1 MTVISPTFSHKW
13 TNLRFQFVLD
23 KMDFRLDD
31 LKVTLNDMLDDYAE
45 AAKLGKVL
53 YVTLLIHIFDVYIR
67 HRLPSSARSSMSH
80 YSFIYM

>member
-45 AAKLGKVL
+45 AAKLGKVF

>member
-1 MTVISPTFSHKW
+1 VF
-13 TNLRFQFVLD
+13 
-23 KMDFRLDD
+23 
-31 LKVTLNDMLDDYAE
+31 
-45 AAKLGKVL
+45 